1 MMENGKDISVSSF
14 VSILSVNISPFLF
27 TIFLLCNPRWQARR
41 EGDRSTRAGLIP
53 SRAHQE
59 RMILRE
65 RSQIGKGAEQGE
77 VQSVFSNH
85 TH

>member
-1 MMENGKDISVSSF
+1 MLILVVTF
-14 VSILSVNISPFLF
+14 VCEF
-27 TIFLLCNPRWQARR
+27 RWQARR
-41 EGDRSTRAGLIP
+41 EGDRTTRAGLIP

-77 VQSVFSNH
+77 S
-85 TH
+85 